1 MRRLSI
7 PVFAIAAALAF
18 GACSSGSSAAP
29 ASAASSAPSV
39 AAASAPAARGAAVTV
54 KGFAFTPATIS
65 AKVGE
70 TITWTNQDAASHT
83 VTLDNK
89 SVDSGNIGTNA
100 TYSHAFTAAGSFP
113 YHCQIHPQMK
123 GTITITG

>member
-1 MRRLSI
+1 MRRLSV
-7 PVFAIAAALAF
+7 PVFTIAAALALA
-18 GACSSGSSAAP
+18 ACSSGSSAAP
-29 ASAASSAPSV
+29 SSAASSAPSV
-39 AAASAPAARGAAVTV
+39 AAASAPAAGGAAVTI
-54 KGFAFTPATIS
+54 KGFAFTPPTIS

-83 VTLDNK
+83 VTLDDK
-89 SVDSGNIGTNA
+89 SVDSGNIATNA

>member
-1 MRRLSI
+1 MRRLSV
-7 PVFAIAAALAF
+7 PVFTIAAALAF

-29 ASAASSAPSV
+29 SSAASSAPSV
-39 AAASAPAARGAAVTV
+39 AAASAPAAGGAAVTV
-54 KGFAFTPATIS
+54 KGFAFTPPTIS

-83 VTLDNK
+83 VTLDDK
-89 SVDSGNIGTNA
+89 SVDSGNIATNA